1 MKSQQIITVVLGGS
15 LPGQTFLQNSNQTF
29 SRFKISINVF
39 LDFIFAASEFPG
51 FSWKQK
57 YQDSLRSYSLFII
70 QVLMLTQHIPPSSDA
85 NLAYYPIY
93 PIKRTTKQQPYSSMQ
108 HPSLEQPSI
117 NTLRQSIDSTNSGSS
132 LFLTIPQH
140 STPFHEG

>member
-1 MKSQQIITVVLGGS
+1 MKSQQIITVVLGSS

-93 PIKRTTKQQPYSSMQ
+93 PIKRTAKQQPQSSIQ
-108 HPSLEQPSI
+108 HPSLEQPSV